1 MYVLRWQGR
10 LPLLHRMGSLENLFP
25 APRFWIDPDPDPW
38 LLLLLRD
45 AHVLP
50 FSPFFSAGLKVNRL
64 DMYGEK
70 YKPFKGIKY
79 MTKAGKFQVRTWR
92 ACVPWRSNYGHVFI
106 SYLSQSKTSACFL
119 GQFPPGSICSL
130 CLQSSVP
137 CNWSREKGSSGNAR
151 PNPAQHW
158 LSSREACAGEP
169 CYVLLYVTTFPWL
182 PRGGGRG

>member
-1 MYVLRWQGR
+1 MLFVRILTAICSTLCPFHWEEVFPQESCLLTQSFLQMSIPRWQGR

-106 SYLSQSKTSACFL
+106 SYLSKSKMSACFL

-130 CLQSSVP
+130 LSSVF
-137 CNWSREKGSSGNAR
+137 SA
-151 PNPAQHW
+151 
-158 LSSREACAGEP
+158 
-169 CYVLLYVTTFPWL
+169 V
-182 PRGGGRG
+182 